1 MKVLSTGDLVADLI
15 VPIRELPLRAEM
27 HQLANERL
35 FEAGGSCN
43 FLIVASRLGLETQA
57 VGAVGDDWLGDFVLQ
72 QLRDESVG
80 VVHIFV
86 APNTD
91 TTLSIALVDSNAE
104 HVFVGA
110 LGHGLDTYQ
119 MPSNDDIFLGVG
131 AVFCT
136 SYALS
141 DHSLFSPASSMVILE
156 QAHEQGTP
164 VFFDL
169 GPAAFSID
177 RETIR
182 RALTSS
188 NTVLSTQDELL
199 RWTECVNT
207 AEAAAEIRKLGPETL
222 VIKMGS
228 RGCTIVSTH
237 EEINVEGFEVTP
249 RDTAGAG
256 DAFAAAFVY
265 GYLTGCSFAETGAIA
280 NATGAITV
288 TRLGTGK
295 RLPQRKEIF
304 DLLQQHGFD
313 L

>member
-43 FLIVASRLGLETQA
+43 FLIVASRLGLATQA
-57 VGAVGDDWLGDFVLQ
+57 VGAVGDDWLGDLVLQ
-72 QLRDESVG
+72 QLRDESVDVG
-80 VVHIFV
+80 HVFV

-91 TTLSIALVDSNAE
+91 TALSIALVDSNAE

-110 LGHGLDTYQ
+110 MGHGLDTHQ
-119 MPSNDDIFLGVG
+119 IPRNDDIFLGLS

-141 DHSLFSPASSMVILE
+141 DHSLFGPASSMKILE
-156 QAHEQGTP
+156 QAHKRGTP
-164 VFFDL
+164 IFFDL
-169 GPAAFSID
+169 GPAAFSTD
-177 RETIR
+177 RERIR
-182 RALTSS
+182 KALSAS
-188 NTVLSTQDELL
+188 NTVMTTQDELL
-199 RWTECVNT
+199 RWTECSN
-207 AEAAAEIRKLGPETL
+207 AAQAAVEIRNLGPQTL
-222 VIKMGS
+222 VIKLGP
-228 RGCTIVSTH
+228 RGCTIVSTD

-265 GYLTGCSFAETGAIA
+265 GYLKGYSFSKMGAIA

-295 RLPQRKEIF
+295 QLPQREEIF